1 MLVEHFKSVKLEI
14 LVISMKEIV
23 L

>member
-1 MLVEHFKSVKLEI
+1 MLVAHFISVKLEI
-14 LVISMKEIV
+14 LFISMKEMV

>member
-14 LVISMKEIV
+14 LFISMEGII